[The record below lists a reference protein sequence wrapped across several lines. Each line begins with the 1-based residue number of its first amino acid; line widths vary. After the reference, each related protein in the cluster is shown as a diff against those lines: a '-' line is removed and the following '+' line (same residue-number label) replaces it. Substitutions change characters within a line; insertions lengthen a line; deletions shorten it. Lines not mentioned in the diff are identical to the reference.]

1 MLRNLA
7 HRLGVCLACLLVG
20 IYALGDRAEGYG
32 DDDVLGVGTC
42 RACAMTILAIL
53 SKLVALI
60 FEVDKCP
67 ILAVALKNDATALT
81 AVATIGA
88 TEGYELLT
96 TEVA

>member
-1 MLRNLA
+1 
-7 HRLGVCLACLLVG
+7 
-20 IYALGDRAEGYG
+20 
-32 DDDVLGVGTC
+32 
-42 RACAMTILAIL
+42 MTVLAIL

-81 AVATIGA
+81 AITAIGA